1 MRLLLLSYD
10 SFGAKRFANFGF
22 HRNSAAGN
30 VAKGN
35 DVGAMK
41 NGRENV
47 DWFGGN
53 DSVERAEDCRDDSY
67 FGVNFDG
74 N

>member
-1 MRLLLLSYD
+1 MLLWLQGYD
-10 SFGAKRFANFGF
+10 NFGARHFANFGF

-30 VAKGN
+30 VARGN

-41 NGRENV
+41 NGWENV
-47 DWFGGN
+47 DWFGGSG
-53 DSVERAEDCRDDSY
+53 SVERAEDCRDDSY